1 MVPAVADPLV
11 SVVSPTWQ
19 RHGLLFSRCILSVQA
34 QDYPALEHIVVSDG
48 PDPVL
53 ASAFKGSI
61 YASTPR
67 YYELPEH
74 PPAAQWGHH
83 ARLHGIDLAKG
94 DYIAYLD
101 DDNSWRPG
109 HVRALVAAL
118 EETGAGFAYGK
129 QHVHGRGEYL
139 IGTDPPV
146 CGQIDTSMII
156 HRRELLGLATWRWH
170 PGIPTIDWDLVSR
183 WMAAGATWV
192 RVPHVTSDYY
202 FHD

>member
-19 RHGLLFSRCILSVQA
+19 RHDLLLNRSAPSAAA
-34 QDYPALEHIVVSDG
+34 QDYPAVEHIIVSDG
-48 PDPVL
+48 PDPFL
-53 ASAFKGSI
+53 REKFAAQHFGWL
-61 YASTPR
+61 R
-67 YYELPEH
+67 FEELPEH

-109 HVRALVAAL
+109 HVAALVAAL

-129 QHVHGRGEYL
+129 MHVHGRGEYL
-139 IGTDPPV
+139 IGTDPPAE
-146 CGQIDTSMII
+146 GQIDTSMII
-156 HRRELLGLATWRWH
+156 HRRELLDVATWRWH

-192 RVPHVTSDYY
+192 RVPHVTADYY